1 MHYLN
6 RIHYLEQKYYLVQIH
21 FEDTLEYITW
31 TAESWNRLVRFLL

>member
-6 RIHYLEQKYYLVQIH
+6 RIHYLEQIYYLVQIH

-31 TAESWNRLVRFLL
+31 TAE